1 MISFYS
7 RITKILG
14 KLEAKVYDMTQ
25 EAMYNYISEFT
36 DKPAEIRK
44 VMEVI
49 NAAKS
54 KSSAR
59 GTVEV
64 SEREWD

>member
-1 MISFYS
+1 MLSLFS
-7 RITKILG
+7 RVTLIVK
-14 KLEAKVYDMTQ
+14 KLDSKVYDMTQ

-36 DKPAEIRK
+36 DKPVEIKK

-54 KSSAR
+54 SAR
-59 GTVEV
+59 GTTEV
-64 SEREWD
+64 SQRQWN